1 MIPENYKMKTTFFSD
16 FAIANRFGKKA
27 IIETYQTSFNS
38 FKDDVVYM
46 MELTFV
52 LNINCWEKYH
62 EGDLAMSKV
71 YEELYYECYD
81 KCLDNF
87 KGEDIKKYLDF
98 LDQSIDKI

>member
-1 MIPENYKMKTTFFSD
+1 MIPENYEMKTTFFSD

-27 IIETYQTSFNS
+27 VIETYQTSFDS

-52 LNINCWEKYH
+52 LNINCWQKYH

-71 YEELYYECYD
+71 YEELYYECYY

-87 KGEDIKKYLDF
+87 KGKDIKKYLDF